1 MGWVNKW
8 AGVCLVKKN
17 KGGGGVD
24 RRSLLHKCRVFRSV
38 SVVSMGE
45 QRASLS
51 GIGCAECSIM
61 GSDTE

>member
-1 MGWVNKW
+1 M
-8 AGVCLVKKN
+8 KKN

-61 GSDTE
+61 GSETE